1 MIGPYVVGIDV
12 SSRAIDLVRLNE
24 NHDEAEWLSVPL
36 TGHAAWDR
44 VRLIADRMPPAGWW
58 ADVYLC
64 AIERPFA
71 RARQDVVRLAQGA
84 ALACIPTRV
93 ETWEVTPATW
103 KQHLG
108 LKQTEKP
115 SWSAFPSSF
124 FDEYW
129 DQNARDA
136 LGVALYARDVNA
148 AGIAAA
154 LNPQPPERN
163 AA

>member
-1 MIGPYVVGIDV
+1 MSSGPFVVGIDV
-12 SSRAIDLVRLNE
+12 SSRAIDLVRLDE
-24 NHDEAEWLSVPL
+24 NLDEAAWLSVPL
-36 TGHAAWDR
+36 QGDKAWDR
-44 VRLIADRMPPAGWW
+44 VRLIADRMPPPSWW

-84 ALACIPTRV
+84 ALACIPTSIV
-93 ETWEVTPATW
+93 TWEVTPAIW

-108 LKQTEKP
+108 LKQSQKP
-115 SWSAFPSSF
+115 AWSDLPKSC

-136 LGVALYARDVNA
+136 LGVALYARDENA
-148 AGIAAA
+148 RGIRQA
-154 LNPQPPERN
+154 LGV
-163 AA
+163 A